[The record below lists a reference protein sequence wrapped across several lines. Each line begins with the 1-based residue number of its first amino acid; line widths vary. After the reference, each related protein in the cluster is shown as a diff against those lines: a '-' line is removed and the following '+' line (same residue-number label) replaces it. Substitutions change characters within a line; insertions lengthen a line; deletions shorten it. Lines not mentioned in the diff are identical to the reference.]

1 MKTLGDVFR
10 EADPLGYEPRR
21 SDMER
26 QVIRRR
32 VLDRPTAAHAE
43 AMPRRRF
50 ARAAAVVAVGAI
62 GAAIAYRSSIAVD
75 VVAAVRFE
83 VHLAEDTPAAGLREV
98 AVSGGTRRVYLHE
111 DAILTNSDIA
121 HAELIAGGTAATFG
135 VALTFNDA
143 GAGRIA
149 IATGGHVGRPL
160 AILID
165 GQVVMA
171 PVLRSPITTSA
182 VISGDFT
189 RAEAERIVA
198 GIVGR

>member
-10 EADPLGYEPRR
+10 EADPVGYERR
-21 SDMER
+21 SEVER
-26 QVIRRR
+26 QISRRR
-32 VLDRPTAAHAE
+32 VLDRTPAARAE
-43 AMPRRRF
+43 AIPRRRF
-50 ARAAAVVAVGAI
+50 ARTAAAVALGAI
-62 GAAIAYRSSIAVD
+62 GASIAYRTWIAVD

-83 VHLAEDTPAAGLREV
+83 MRLAEDTPAAGLREV
-98 AVSGGTRRVYLHE
+98 AVSGGARRIYLHE

-121 HAELIAGGTAATFG
+121 HAALIAGGTATTFG

-143 GAGRIA
+143 GASRIA
-149 IATGGHVGRPL
+149 VATGGHVGKPL
-160 AILID
+160 AVLID
-165 GQVVMA
+165 GEVVMA

-182 VISGDFT
+182 VITGSFT

>member
-1 MKTLGDVFR
+1 
-10 EADPLGYEPRR
+10 
-21 SDMER
+21 
-26 QVIRRR
+26 
-32 VLDRPTAAHAE
+32 
-43 AMPRRRF
+43 
-50 ARAAAVVAVGAI
+50 
-62 GAAIAYRSSIAVD
+62 
-75 VVAAVRFE
+75 
-83 VHLAEDTPAAGLREV
+83 
-98 AVSGGTRRVYLHE
+98 
-111 DAILTNSDIA
+111 
-121 HAELIAGGTAATFG
+121 

-149 IATGGHVGRPL
+149 IATGRHVGRPL

-165 GQVVMA
+165 GTVVMA

>member
-26 QVIRRR
+26 QLSRRR
-32 VLDRPTAAHAE
+32 VLDRPPATGVE
-43 AMPRRRF
+43 AIPRRRF
-50 ARAAAVVAVGAI
+50 ARTMAAVTLGAVGA
-62 GAAIAYRSSIAVD
+62 AVAYRTWIAVD

-83 VHLAEDTPAAGLREV
+83 VHLAEDTPAAGLREIP
-98 AVSGGTRRVYLHE
+98 VSGGARRIYLHE

-121 HAELIAGGTAATFG
+121 HAELIAGGTATTFG

-143 GAGRIA
+143 GASRIT

-165 GQVVMA
+165 GEVVMA

>member
-10 EADPLGYEPRR
+10 EADPIGYERR
-21 SDMER
+21 SEVER
-26 QVIRRR
+26 QISRRR
-32 VLDRPTAAHAE
+32 VLDLPPAARVE
-43 AMPRRRF
+43 VVPRRRF
-50 ARAAAVVAVGAI
+50 ARTIAAVALGAI
-62 GAAIAYRSSIAVD
+62 GAAIAYRSWIAVD

-83 VHLAEDTPAAGLREV
+83 MRLAEDTPAAGLREV
-98 AVSGGTRRVYLHE
+98 AVSGGARRIYLHE

-121 HAELIAGGTAATFG
+121 HAELITGGAAGTFG

-143 GAGRIA
+143 GASRIA
-149 IATGGHVGRPL
+149 VATGGHVGKPL
-160 AILID
+160 AVLID
-165 GQVVMA
+165 GEVVMA